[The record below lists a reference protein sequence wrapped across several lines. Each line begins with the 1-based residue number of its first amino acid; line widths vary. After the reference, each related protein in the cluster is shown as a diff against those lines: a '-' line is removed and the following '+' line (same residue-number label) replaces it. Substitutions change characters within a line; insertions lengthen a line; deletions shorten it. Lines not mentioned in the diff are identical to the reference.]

1 MRVKELMSTELVT
14 VPSTASMKQAAGEM
28 LHNRVGSV
36 VVLNEETPAGIVTEM
51 DALRVGYGTDRPFK
65 QVPVRKVM
73 SRPLKTVDPNKTV
86 RTAIGRMQ
94 AEHIKKLP
102 VVSEFDLV
110 GIITMSDIVRNHG
123 QLLNEARDLESGH
136 GDRDPDEW
144 RGDGD
149 D

>member
-1 MRVKELMSTELVT
+1 MHIKELMSTNIVT
-14 VPSTASMKQAAGEM
+14 VPSTATMKDAAGQM
-28 LHNRVGSV
+28 LHNGVGSV
-36 VVLNEETPAGIVTEM
+36 IVLNDETPAGIVTEM

-65 QVPVRKVM
+65 KVPVRKVM
-73 SRPLKTVDPNKTV
+73 SRPLVTIKPEKTV
-86 RTAIGRMQ
+86 RTAIGRMRKN
-94 AEHIKKLP
+94 EIKKLP

-110 GIITMSDIVRNHG
+110 GIITMSDIVENHG

-144 RGDGD
+144 RGGD